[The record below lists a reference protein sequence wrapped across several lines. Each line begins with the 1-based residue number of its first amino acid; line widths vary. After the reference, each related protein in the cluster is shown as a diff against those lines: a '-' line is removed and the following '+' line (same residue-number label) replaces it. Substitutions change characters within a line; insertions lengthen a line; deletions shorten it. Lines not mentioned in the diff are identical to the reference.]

1 MAIGRRRNSLLWAW
15 TAISLI
21 VGVLASYWVAV
32 SVERSNKNHIDSV
45 LARESQDLIQ
55 QIYERVELYQYGLR
69 GLRGTV
75 ATAQSN
81 LSRELVEQYSETRDL
96 ESEFPGA
103 RGFGFIRRVPVAN
116 EAHFIKEA
124 ALDNWPDFNI
134 RQLTPHDGE
143 RFIIQ
148 YVEPVAT
155 NKAAIGLDIAS
166 EHNRRE
172 AALLS
177 LRTGEVRLPGP
188 ITLVQATGNPLQSF
202 LIMLPVYKNSGTPNS
217 LEERE
222 RLGCGW
228 RYAPLIIEEVLT
240 DLRLRPE
247 YFAAELKDVTSPSC
261 LLYTTPIP
269 RDS

>member
-96 ESEFPGA
+96 ESEF
-103 RGFGFIRRVPVAN
+103 
-116 EAHFIKEA
+116 
-124 ALDNWPDFNI
+124 
-134 RQLTPHDGE
+134 Q
-143 RFIIQ
+143 
-148 YVEPVAT
+148 
-155 NKAAIGLDIAS
+155 IGRAS
-166 EHNRRE
+166 C
-172 AALLS
+172 
-177 LRTGEVRLPGP
+177 
-188 ITLVQATGNPLQSF
+188 
-202 LIMLPVYKNSGTPNS
+202 
-217 LEERE
+217 RE
-222 RLGCGW
+222 R
-228 RYAPLIIEEVLT
+228 V
-240 DLRLRPE
+240 
-247 YFAAELKDVTSPSC
+247 
-261 LLYTTPIP
+261 
-269 RDS
+269 